1 MINGLATHL
10 SAWKQKDL
18 ADFRNKLQN
27 CVPKRNEDSKINRI
41 YWDEMHHKSSLQ
53 VSEEKLGFLTVLSIA
68 SKSIKRIN
76 VSFNLNDNLSG
87 LFARV
92 IFEYLFIKEKKKRKN
107 KQSKMNE
114 DRKKRKYFRLIFF
127 INFKS

>member
-92 IFEYLFIKEKKKRKN
+92 IFEYLFIKEKKKGKIN
-107 KQSKMNE
+107 KAK
-114 DRKKRKYFRLIFF
+114 
-127 INFKS
+127 

>member
-68 SKSIKRIN
+68 SKSIKSALMFPSI
-76 VSFNLNDNLSG
+76 SMI
-87 LFARV
+87 
-92 IFEYLFIKEKKKRKN
+92 IFRDCLYE
-107 KQSKMNE
+107 
-114 DRKKRKYFRLIFF
+114 
-127 INFKS
+127 